1 MPETG
6 LLDSSTIAAV
16 SAETDAPAPPWEIA
30 EAVVQQTTF
39 EVRVPQARRHL
50 PDIVTRSAPTYAKIA
65 VIDRADSPVGPYREA
80 LLMLGCRVG
89 MLPAQY
95 VAASIVTTEAARDAT
110 AAYWRYEPEVRA
122 IDFERGADELLST
135 VHIAEGFTL
144 SLRSAL
150 TDAAAAGIVRYD
162 PLLVVQPGEEG
173 PEALEVLMEHEVR
186 EAWMA
191 RGTELTYEG
200 GERGSVWIQ
209 LRSHHPITGFVA
221 VESQKTE
228 GASAVK
234 MPGMFGG

>member
-16 SAETDAPAPPWEIA
+16 SGATDAPEPPWEIA

-39 EVRVPQARRHL
+39 EVRAPAARRLL

-95 VAASIVTTEAARDAT
+95 VVASIVTTEAARDAT
-110 AAYWRYEPEVRA
+110 AAYWKYQPELGEIA
-122 IDFERGADELLST
+122 FERGTEALRST
-135 VHIAEGFTL
+135 IRIAEGFTV
-144 SLRSAL
+144 SLESAL

-162 PLLVVQPGEEG
+162 PLLVVQPGEDGAES
-173 PEALEVLMEHEVR
+173 LEVPTEHEVR

-191 RGTELTYEG
+191 RGTVPVYEG
-200 GERGSVWIQ
+200 GERSSVWIQ

-221 VESQKTE
+221 VESQKTD
-228 GASAVK
+228 AATAVQ
-234 MPGMFGG
+234 PLTLSG